1 MIISVSFWSVWPF
14 DVPMFSLGSL
24 AWRVFNI
31 TPTNFQL
38 GIICAEHLSKKRP
51 FKYIGH
57 GQRGRKLDQ
66 IRMNT
71 FLWRLGLMESGGQP
85 GAERPS
91 YAGSAS
97 DSLTWIKSIPRQ
109 LSSRLAVLANP
120 AAVAWLRLSS
130 CLCFLYNLNLDTHLP
145 KVGTSFYFSPQF
157 SEYPWSLCLKHS
169 PSVSTR
175 VCRRTFIMLCLLRL
189 SLIVRR
195 IMKERA
201 KERKKNV
208 KRSSVPKATYWD
220 PFKMFS
226 FSALHQ
232 LNERHSCPLNPEYL
246 MKQKNQ
252 QLTNR

>member
-71 FLWRLGLMESGGQP
+71 FLWRLGLMESRGQP

-97 DSLTWIKSIPRQ
+97 DSLTWIKSIPRRV
-109 LSSRLAVLANP
+109 SSRLAVLANP
-120 AAVAWLRLSS
+120 AAIAWLRLSS
-130 CLCFLYNLNLDTHLP
+130 CLCFIYNLDMDTDLP
-145 KVGTSFYFSPQF
+145 KVGTSFYFSPN
-157 SEYPWSLCLKHS
+157 SLSIPEVFTWNIPLVFPLECAGGPLSCYAFLDWVLSSGESWK
-169 PSVSTR
+169 SVQKKGKKK
-175 VCRRTFIMLCLLRL
+175 C
-189 SLIVRR
+189 
-195 IMKERA
+195 
-201 KERKKNV
+201 RKKLC
-208 KRSSVPKATYWD
+208 A
-220 PFKMFS
+220 
-226 FSALHQ
+226 
-232 LNERHSCPLNPEYL
+232 
-246 MKQKNQ
+246 
-252 QLTNR
+252 